1 MKKKNKI
8 SVIIRC
14 KNEERWIGYSIQ
26 SILDNIKNPEI
37 VVVDDNS
44 NDNSIQI
51 VKNFVHDPK
60 LKIDSEKYA
69 KIKIINIKDYSPG
82 KSINEGV
89 KAATGNIIII
99 ISAHCVIKKI
109 NLKKSIND
117 LKKFIGIFGN
127 QIPVYNG
134 SRLKKRYVWSHFVD
148 EPVVNMFSEL
158 ENRFFFHNAI
168 SIFNRQDLLKHPF
181 DEHLSGKEDR
191 YWINHHIK
199 NKKKSLYDPSIEVE
213 HHYTVAGNTWKGL
226 A

>member
-1 MKKKNKI
+1 M
-8 SVIIRC
+8 
-14 KNEERWIGYSIQ
+14 
-26 SILDNIKNPEI
+26 DNIKNPEI

-127 QIPVYNG
+127 QIP
-134 SRLKKRYVWSHFVD
+134 
-148 EPVVNMFSEL
+148 
-158 ENRFFFHNAI
+158 
-168 SIFNRQDLLKHPF
+168 
-181 DEHLSGKEDR
+181 
-191 YWINHHIK
+191 
-199 NKKKSLYDPSIEVE
+199 
-213 HHYTVAGNTWKGL
+213 
-226 A
+226 